1 MCHLQH
7 SASFATIHHPI
18 KYKTRHLSYSIS
30 VTSINVSSTDK
41 RHFTDPASLA
51 TIKPTAAMIP
61 SVRNVFFSALAP
73 DPDIVRFPIQTQ
85 NMGLLYTGNVS
96 YLQVKSLYDKQNS
109 RRCR

>member
-61 SVRNVFFSALAP
+61 SVRNVFL
-73 DPDIVRFPIQTQ
+73 VHLHLTQ
-85 NMGLLYTGNVS
+85 ILFASQYKHRTWAYCTQEMYHTC
-96 YLQVKSLYDKQNS
+96 K
-109 RRCR
+109 